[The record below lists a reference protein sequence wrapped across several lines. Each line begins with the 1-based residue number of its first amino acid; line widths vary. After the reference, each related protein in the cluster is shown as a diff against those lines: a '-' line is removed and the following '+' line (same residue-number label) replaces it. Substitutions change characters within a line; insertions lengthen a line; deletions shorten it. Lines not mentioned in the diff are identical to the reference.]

1 MILGFAFEEYLR
13 DAHSKILVSV
23 TSKEHILGAK
33 YKGELLGRLCE
44 MVEKWVELMKGW
56 IYLGYLKLINR

>member
-33 YKGELLGRLCE
+33 YKGELLGCVRWW
-44 MVEKWVELMKGW
+44 KNGW
-56 IYLGYLKLINR
+56 SR